1 MDLTGGQRDLPIFI
15 IQLLNLIMQDTAE
28 KEQDVEILYAK
39 LKEKEL
45 FEVINLND
53 FIEKINYTH
62 DISPFTKYGCP
73 LKFKKYFKDEN
84 LKIYLDKLYIYTQYN
99 LIQKLIEHINKFK
112 NIKINIQPIYNKKL

>member
-1 MDLTGGQRDLPIFI
+1 MIDYIYKLRDELNNAEKIFMDLTGGQRDLPIFI
-15 IQLLNLIMQDTAE
+15 IQLLNLIIQDTAE

-62 DISPFTKYGCP
+62 DISPFTKYECP

-84 LKIYLDKLYIYTQYN
+84 LKIY
-99 LIQKLIEHINKFK
+99 
-112 NIKINIQPIYNKKL
+112 

>member
-1 MDLTGGQRDLPIFI
+1 MIDYIYKLRDELNNAEKIFMDLTGGQRDLPIFI
-15 IQLLNLIMQDTAE
+15 IQLLNLIIQDTAE

-84 LKIYLDKLYIYTQYN
+84 LKIY
-99 LIQKLIEHINKFK
+99 
-112 NIKINIQPIYNKKL
+112 